1 MITSDDAKTKQH
13 KRFKKL
19 DEEWRQDMLERQTPE
34 LYKAVTT
41 TAINNVQLEL
51 AKQFDEDLNRL
62 KEQVKEAGAV
72 YSEGAKQ
79 NKLEIEFL
87 VECLRSRGE
96 DVPSPEDFLKEAAN
110 AINGKTE

>member
-1 MITSDDAKTKQH
+1 MVTSEDEKTKQY

-19 DEEWRQDMLERQTPE
+19 DEAWRNDMLGRPAEE
-34 LYKAVTT
+34 VYKVITT
-41 TAINNVQLEL
+41 TAINDVQLKL

-87 VECLRSRGE
+87 IECLRSRGE

-110 AINGKTE
+110 AVNGKTE